1 MYEIT
6 GKLIEVRTDAADA
19 GPAIERLA
27 EMGSWRWDRDSGEY
41 TASPEWY
48 RLHGLSRGE
57 GPLTFTDLLAAI
69 HPDDRDRLA
78 RQLARDPRDPGGYS
92 AEYRVVM
99 PSGAVRWIAGRGE
112 SVLADDGRLIGATG
126 YAQDVTHRKVA
137 DHERVRALR
146 ELSQQQRVLEKIA
159 RGEPL
164 DRTLGA
170 LCRLVERRYTGA
182 RCSIFLMDD
191 EASVLRLGAS
201 PSLPASYRRA
211 VGIHP
216 IGEGAGC
223 CGTAAHRRRPFAIA
237 DMQEHPY
244 TAPFVEVAEALGMHG
259 AASYPLIGSG
269 GRLLGTFAIYRP
281 EIGEPTKA
289 QSREVGGATGLA
301 VLAIEHERTQDE
313 LRLAARVDA
322 VTQLPNRG
330 RFMAALTDALRDDA
344 APVAVLFVDLDRF
357 QLINESLGHASGDRI
372 LGVLAGRL
380 RDAVGEEA
388 LAARFGGD
396 EFIVLVRD
404 ATPERVGMV
413 ADQVKAALTAPL
425 EHDGGEF
432 FLSASI
438 GIALNDHEADAYA
451 LVRDADAAMYAAK
464 ESGPGR
470 RVQFDRAMREEVLS
484 RVKLETFLR
493 HAIEQREFVMLH
505 QPIVDVAHGRWA
517 GFEALARWNRPEIGL
532 ISPDVFIP
540 LAEESGLIIPL
551 GELIID
557 LAIGDAVAMF
567 ARLGGDHD
575 LYVAVNV
582 SVIQL
587 HDPTLAATVAAALER
602 HGLPPRQLVVEVTE
616 SAVMASPEQAGI
628 VLQELTDL
636 GVRVLIDDFGTG
648 HSSIA
653 RLGDLPGAGVKID
666 RRFTAALGSDARA
679 EKILEAIASLAHAHE
694 HPVIV
699 EGIESAEALA
709 AVARL
714 GCEYAQGYHL
724 AMPARE
730 ADVVAVLEQPP
741 PAV

>member
-1 MYEIT
+1 MYEIA
-6 GKLIEVRTDAADA
+6 GKLIEVRADDA
-19 GPAIERLA
+19 GPDAAIERLA
-27 EMGSWRWDRDSGEY
+27 EIGSWRWDRASGEY
-41 TASPEWY
+41 TASPEFY
-48 RLHGLSRGE
+48 RLHGLSRDGE
-57 GPLTFTDLLAAI
+57 PITFVDLLAAI
-69 HPDDRDRLA
+69 HPEDRDRLA
-78 RQLARDPRDPGGYS
+78 SQLDRDPRDPGGYS
-92 AEYRVVM
+92 AEYRVLT

-112 SVLADDGRLIGATG
+112 SVLAGDGRLVGAIG
-126 YAQDVTHRKVA
+126 YAQDVSHRKVA
-137 DHERVRALR
+137 DRERVRVLR

-170 LCRLVERRYTGA
+170 LCKLVERRYAGA

-191 EASVLRLGAS
+191 DESVLRLGAS

-211 VGIHP
+211 LGIHP
-216 IGEGAGC
+216 IGEGIGC
-223 CGTAAHRRRPFAIA
+223 CGTAAHRREPFAIA
-237 DMQEHPY
+237 DMQTHPY
-244 TAPFVEVAEALGMHG
+244 TAPFVELAQALGMHG
-259 AASYPLIGSG
+259 AASYPLIGSD
-269 GRLLGTFAIYRP
+269 GRLLGTFAVYRP
-281 EIGEPTKA
+281 EVGEATKA
-289 QSREVGGATGLA
+289 QAREIAGATGLA
-301 VLAIEHERTQDE
+301 VLAIEHEHTQSE
-313 LRLAARVDA
+313 LRLAARVDP

-330 RFMAALTDALRDDA
+330 RFMTALAEALRDDS

-357 QLINESLGHASGDRI
+357 QLINDSLGHAAGDRI
-372 LGVLAGRL
+372 LGELASRM

-396 EFIVLVRD
+396 EFTVMVRH

-413 ADQVKAALTAPL
+413 ADRVKAALTAPL

-438 GIALNDHEADAYA
+438 GIALNDHDADAYA

-464 ESGPGR
+464 EAGPGR
-470 RVQFDRAMREEVLS
+470 RVQFDRTLRDEVLS

-493 HAIEQREFVMLH
+493 QAIERREFVMLH
-505 QPIVDVAHGRWA
+505 QPIVDVAGGRWA
-517 GFEALARWNRPEIGL
+517 GFEALARWNRAEIGL

-557 LAIGDAVAMF
+557 LAVGDAVAMF
-567 ARLGGDHD
+567 EQLDGRAE

-587 HDPTLAATVAAALER
+587 HDPTFASTVAEALER
-602 HGLPPRQLVVEVTE
+602 HRLPPGRLVIEVTE

-628 VLQELTDL
+628 VLQQLTDL

-653 RLGDLPGAGVKID
+653 RLGDLPGVGVKID
-666 RRFTAALGSDARA
+666 RRFTATLGSDPRA

-694 HPVIV
+694 HSVIA

-730 ADVVAVLEQPP
+730 AEAVAVLGASPP
-741 PAV
+741 SI